1 MFTWTFALAMLIL
14 LLALLSLRERMRL
27 RMMREKPLDLAGS
40 SRPSPFS
47 EAVAGLVGTA
57 GGIYLSLVLLTSF
70 LEVQIPARVHL
81 GSMQMEPLAAFSITL
96 AVVQPFLIRLWQTL
110 HRV

>member
-1 MFTWTFALAMLIL
+1 MIL
-14 LLALLSLRERMRL
+14 LFVLLSLQERVRL
-27 RMMREKPLDLAGS
+27 SMVREKPLDLAGS

-70 LEVQIPARVHL
+70 LEIQIPARIHL
-81 GSMQMEPLAAFSITL
+81 GGMQMEPLAAFSIAL
-96 AVVQPFLIRLWQTL
+96 AVVQPFLIRFWQAL
-110 HRV
+110 HRA